1 MGRIYRG
8 EVPSGDERPACDLFV
23 ALLLFALAL
32 AVAVLLT
39 APWWVTAL

>member
-23 ALLLFALAL
+23 ALVLFALAL
-32 AVAVLLT
+32 AAVGLLT
-39 APWWVTAL
+39 APWWVIAR